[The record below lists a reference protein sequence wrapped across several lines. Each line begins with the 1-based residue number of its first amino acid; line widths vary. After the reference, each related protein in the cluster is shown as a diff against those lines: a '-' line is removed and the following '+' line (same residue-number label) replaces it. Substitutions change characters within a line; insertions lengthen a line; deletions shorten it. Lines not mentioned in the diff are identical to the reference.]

1 MPQKM
6 TLHFWK
12 IVFEFHNLQRNGGW
26 GGNNLRQGPNRNSLL
41 EVFSKKN
48 LSYKRFHKIHH
59 GVSHKDTDVDG
70 VSIAVSI

>member
-1 MPQKM
+1 M
-6 TLHFWK
+6 
-12 IVFEFHNLQRNGGW
+12 GG
-26 GGNNLRQGPNRNSLL
+26 GGNILRQGPNRNSLL
-41 EVFSKKN
+41 GVFSKKN

>member
-12 IVFEFHNLQRNGGW
+12 IVFEFHNLQRNGGKIFYVKDRT
-26 GGNNLRQGPNRNSLL
+26 GLL